1 MTTTYY
7 DVLEVS
13 PKATQPV
20 ISAAYRALSQKYH
33 PDKNNGDKDYEEKM
47 AAVNVAYGV
56 LSDSIKRK
64 LYDQELK
71 HGNNELSSSP
81 PQPTS
86 PKKDEVK
93 QEETQD
99 VWIEQVNTINN
110 DSYIFYGVWILFV
123 LSCLLI
129 FFFQQKY
136 DEKIKARVYQEQ
148 EEAQAK
154 YQEQAKAKAKYEAD
168 EYKKNFMW
176 SNSEAILTGINSV
189 QNYQKALNGYEEIAK
204 GNLFDDKRAEQR
216 LAEIYFFGLGQQKD
230 YIKALE
236 WYQIVNNDESLFMIG
251 MIYFKGLGVK
261 KDWIMAYY
269 YFNIVQS
276 AKYAHRMVEM
286 NPLIIHEQSKLVY
299 EDEAVKIVD
308 PSFNRYGP
316 FWEQARIRKDFLN
329 KKLTIE
335 EINKAQNLEVK

>member
-1 MTTTYY
+1 MTITYY
-7 DVLEVS
+7 DILEVS
-13 PKATQPV
+13 PKATQSV

-64 LYDQELK
+64 LYDQELE
-71 HGNNELSSSP
+71 HRNNQSSSTS

-93 QEETQD
+93 EEEIQD
-99 VWIEQVNTINN
+99 VWIKQANSSG
-110 DSYIFYGVWILFV
+110 DSYIRYIVAGVLFALVVV
-123 LSCLLI
+123 LTI
-129 FFFQQKY
+129 YPIIQQNN
-136 DEKIKARVYQEQ
+136 DEKIKAQ
-148 EEAQAK
+148 AQAK
-154 YQEQAKAKAKYEAD
+154 YNAD
-168 EYKKNFMW
+168 EYKKSVMW
-176 SNSEAILTGINSV
+176 SDSEALLTGFNSV
-189 QNYQKALNGYEEIAK
+189 QNYQKALNGYEEIAR

-236 WYQIVNNDESLFMIG
+236 WYQKVNNNESLFMIG

-276 AKYAHRMVEM
+276 GQYLFRKVEN
-286 NPLIIHEQSKLVY
+286 NPLIQNEQSKLVY
-299 EDEAVKIVD
+299 DDEVGKIVD
-308 PSFNRYGP
+308 PSFNRYGS
-316 FWEQARIRKDFLN
+316 FYEQARIRKDFLN
-329 KKLTIE
+329 KELTTE

>member
-1 MTTTYY
+1 MTITYY
-7 DVLEVS
+7 DILEVS
-13 PKATQPV
+13 PKATQSV

-56 LSDSIKRK
+56 LSVSIKRK
-64 LYDQELK
+64 LYDQELE
-71 HGNNELSSSP
+71 HRNNQSSSTS

-93 QEETQD
+93 EETQD
-99 VWIEQVNTINN
+99 VWIEQANSSG
-110 DSYIFYGVWILFV
+110 DSYIPYIVAGVLFV
-123 LSCLLI
+123 LFVLFVVLTI
-129 FFFQQKY
+129 YQVDEQNNY
-136 DEKIKARVYQEQ
+136 EKIKA
-148 EEAQAK
+148 QAS
-154 YQEQAKAKAKYEAD
+154 QDLAKYEAD

-176 SNSEAILTGINSV
+176 SNSEALLTGINSV
-189 QNYQKALNGYEEIAK
+189 QNYQKALNGYEEIAR

-236 WYQIVNNDESLFMIG
+236 WYQKVNNDESLFMVG

-276 AKYAHRMVEM
+276 AQHAYRMVVK
-286 NPLIIHEQSKLVY
+286 NPLIQNEQSKLVY
-299 EDEAVKIVD
+299 DDEAVKFVD
-308 PSFNRYGP
+308 NNPFLKPRGS
-316 FWEQARIRKDFLN
+316 FWEEARIRKDFLN
-329 KKLTIE
+329 KELTTE